1 MSITE
6 NFYKWENYFYF
17 PFISILILKSKLR
30 WYSYEK
36 KLRLVCLSPS
46 ALCYILNKAAL
57 GGRAMIC
64 CCTPFHVCLEGKKTS
79 QKDQMGK
86 KDKLKTILQAI

>member
-1 MSITE
+1 MV
-6 NFYKWENYFYF
+6 KR
-17 PFISILILKSKLR
+17 KLR

-46 ALCYILNKAAL
+46 AICYILNKAAL

-64 CCTPFHVCLEGKKTS
+64 CCTPVHVCLEGKKTS
-79 QKDQMGK
+79 QKDQMRK